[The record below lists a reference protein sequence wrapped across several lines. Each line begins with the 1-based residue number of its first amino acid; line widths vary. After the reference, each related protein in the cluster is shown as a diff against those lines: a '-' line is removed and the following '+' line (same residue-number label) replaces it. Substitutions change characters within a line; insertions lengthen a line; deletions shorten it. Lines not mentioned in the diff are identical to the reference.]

1 MQEKLEGIVINVI
14 KYNEKHNIARIYT
27 DKLGMFSFLVRQGT
41 THAARMRNAMFMP
54 LSMIE
59 FEARMQPGRELG
71 TLYDVRRTAMLQ
83 SIYSD
88 PMKNAIAM
96 FLSELLSHTIHE
108 QEQNMVLYSYI
119 KSCIVRLEEEQSSVA
134 NFHICFLYR
143 LGQFIGIQPDIESY
157 RNGYWFNMN
166 EGVFTQSPHAGM
178 KTVPPEQAQVLPLL
192 SRMTFD
198 NMHHFK
204 FNREQRNEILEMILS
219 YYRLHHSTLGTLRS
233 PEVLK
238 QLFV

>member
-1 MQEKLEGIVINVI
+1 MQGIVVNVI
-14 KYNEKHNIARIYT
+14 KYNDKHNIAHVYT
-27 DKLGMFSFLVRQGT
+27 DKRGMLAFLVRQGT
-41 THAARMRNAMFMP
+41 THASRMRNAMFMP

-59 FEARMQPGRELG
+59 FEAHMQPGCDLC
-71 TLYDVRRTAMLQ
+71 TLHDVRRIAVLM

-96 FLSELLSHTIHE
+96 FMSELLSHTIQE
-108 QEQNMVLYSYI
+108 QEQNMVLYSYLRNSI
-119 KSCIVRLEEEQSSVA
+119 QRLEDTQGSVA
-134 NFHICFLYR
+134 NFHICFLYQ
-143 LGQFIGIQPDIESY
+143 LGAFIGIQPDVDSY
-157 RNGYWFNMN
+157 REGYWFNMAD
-166 EGVFTQSPHAGM
+166 GVFTPSPRPGG
-178 KTVPPEQAQVLPLL
+178 KSIPPAQARVLQLL
-192 SRMTFD
+192 SRMTWD

-204 FNREQRNEILEMILS
+204 FTREQRNEMLEMMLN